1 MFEGLVAQ
9 RLAALFVA
17 ALVLLNFPLL
27 ALWNHDLRVCGIPL
41 FPLALFGIWATL
53 IAVVAWIV
61 ETPAEARDIDR
72 TED

>member
-27 ALWNHDLRVCGIPL
+27 ALWNHDLRVWGIPL

-72 TED
+72 TDD